1 MLDSNLHVG
10 NFVSNL
16 QNQSTQLDLFISRR
30 EYTEDCIPKSN
41 CLKLI
46 ANSEQYLSSI
56 ASRRLLTYE
65 KISEPTLEGV
75 ESINN
80 VNDDFRTKFFAFDD
94 IERQERRIQRAELR
108 EIGKQEAAKRGKI
121 IDDNEKSMLTEIS

>member
-1 MLDSNLHVG
+1 MVFSI
-10 NFVSNL
+10 F
-16 QNQSTQLDLFISRR
+16 RR
-30 EYTEDCIPKSN
+30 DYTEDCIPKSN

-65 KISEPTLEGV
+65 KIAEPTSDDV
-75 ESINN
+75 DRINS

-94 IERQERRIQRAELR
+94 LERQERRIQKAELR

-121 IDDNEKSMLTEIS
+121 IDDQDKPMLTGNS